1 MPNFT
6 NIILISGC
14 LFAGLGFGFE
24 TPGGTS
30 GIIGGMSLL
39 KRFLVCAWLFS
50 LVACSGGTPNFPA
63 VLPSPT
69 PLPLTVTLP
78 PPTVTPVPQA
88 LVVNGEGL
96 TFDEFNAELARYQ
109 AAYPNASAE
118 QARQAVSD
126 NFVAQLLLAQGAAE
140 AGFTLDEVALQQRLD
155 NLASQAGG
163 ADKLSAWQQAH
174 GYSQESFRVA
184 LQREAAA
191 AWMRDKIAATVPST
205 AEQVHVRQILLYNE
219 DVAKNYQAQ
228 LQAGADFDELA
239 AQVDPATRG
248 DLGWFPR
255 GYLPEQPVEAAAFAL
270 EPGQVSAIVP
280 SQAGF
285 HLLKLLARETD
296 RPLAPDALQT
306 LQSRVV
312 AEWVASRRQVS
323 TIQQTP

>member
-1 MPNFT
+1 
-6 NIILISGC
+6 
-14 LFAGLGFGFE
+14 
-24 TPGGTS
+24 
-30 GIIGGMSLL
+30 
-39 KRFLVCAWLFS
+39 
-50 LVACSGGTPNFPA
+50 
-63 VLPSPT
+63 
-69 PLPLTVTLP
+69 
-78 PPTVTPVPQA
+78 
-88 LVVNGEGL
+88 
-96 TFDEFNAELARYQ
+96 
-109 AAYPNASAE
+109 
-118 QARQAVSD
+118 
-126 NFVAQLLLAQGAAE
+126 
-140 AGFTLDEVALQQRLD
+140 
-155 NLASQAGG
+155 
-163 ADKLSAWQQAH
+163 
-174 GYSQESFRVA
+174 
-184 LQREAAA
+184 
-191 AWMRDKIAATVPST
+191 MRDKIISAVPKA